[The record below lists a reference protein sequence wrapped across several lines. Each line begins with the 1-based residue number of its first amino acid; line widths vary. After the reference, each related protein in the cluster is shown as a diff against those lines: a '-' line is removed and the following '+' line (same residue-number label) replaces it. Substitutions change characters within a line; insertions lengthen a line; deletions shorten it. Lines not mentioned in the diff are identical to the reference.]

1 MRGCDNCLLGF
12 VGDMDCVTITSVS
25 SCRLSP
31 RMLKIDAA
39 EILNHKM
46 SKGKR

>member
-1 MRGCDNCLLGF
+1 MRGCDYCLVGF
-12 VGDMDCVTITSVS
+12 VGNMDCVTISSIS

-31 RMLKIDAA
+31 GMLKIDEA